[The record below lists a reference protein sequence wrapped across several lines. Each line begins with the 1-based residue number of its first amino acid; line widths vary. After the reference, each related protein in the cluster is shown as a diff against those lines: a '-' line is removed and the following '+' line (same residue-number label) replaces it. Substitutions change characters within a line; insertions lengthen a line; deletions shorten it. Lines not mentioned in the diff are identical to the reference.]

1 MSKKTRPVLYEVLRR
16 RAESRPQWRPQRPR
30 PAEPES
36 SVGTI
41 EPSPSP
47 RTFAPSAQRPELWRM
62 LGNRVDLSLS
72 VATLAGAGVG
82 LIVLLIVAFQV
93 GRYSAGAASPPVEPN
108 RGGGDA
114 GMTNLL
120 KSISPGSKPSD
131 SGSRGLREPE
141 RVAINVPKN
150 PAQPEG
156 EPAPAKPREEP
167 RTAPQPEP
175 EKLTPTPPQ
184 PENKPTLQLVKGRSY
199 VQIQCFRPRDR
210 QAAEDAAAFLIQNGV
225 PCGIQE
231 RRDDIVLWATEAF
244 DLGSDSAAT
253 RRAEQQRAKQL
264 ESKIKQ
270 IGDAYFKLN
279 GKYRFKEANIRSAG

>member
-30 PAEPES
+30 PAEAES

-41 EPSPSP
+41 EAPSPP
-47 RTFAPSAQRPELWRM
+47 RTFTPSAPRPELWRI
-62 LGNRVDLSLS
+62 LGNRVDFSLS
-72 VATLAGAGVG
+72 VATLAGTGVG

-93 GRYSAGAASPPVEPN
+93 GRFSAGAAAPPGEPS
-108 RGGGDA
+108 RGGSDT

-120 KSISPGSKPSD
+120 KSISPASKPTD

-141 RVAINVPKN
+141 RLTINVPKN
-150 PAQPEG
+150 PAQPDG

-167 RTAPQPEP
+167 KTAPQPEP

-244 DLGSDSAAT
+244 DLGSDNAAT

-270 IGDAYFKLN
+270 LGDTYFKQN